1 LEISAKPER
10 RALLG
15 SKNRLFQQFAEQCSA
30 LQSSARQILGQIVNR
45 KSKIINMQDLHEFL
59 VSPAET
65 ARRHGPHDRIV
76 MSSRVR
82 LARNLKD
89 AAFPGWAKKPER
101 VKILETIR
109 PAVESLPEMKDAFS
123 EAMDNLGALDKQI
136 LVERHLISRE
146 HAAKSSG
153 SGLVLNREE
162 TFCVMINEEDHL
174 RMQALRPGLQLK
186 QAWNAIDHLDS
197 ELEKKLDYA
206 FDGDLG
212 YLTACPTNLGTGI
225 RVSAMLH
232 LPGLVLGEQ
241 INPIIQSVNKL
252 GLAVRGLYGEGTEA
266 LGNVFQVS
274 NQMTLGENEP
284 AIVERLE
291 KVLSQIIEHE
301 ENARQ
306 TLLEKKTKVVFN
318 HIGRAYGILANAHS
332 ISSKE
337 TMNLLSLMRLGVDM
351 GLFPGAERS
360 LVDELFLVTQPAHLQ
375 KKLSDKLSAEERDL
389 IRADMV
395 RERLKNVSRPVVK
408 IPPTSAN

>member
-1 LEISAKPER
+1 MDIHK
-10 RALLG
+10 
-15 SKNRLFQQFAEQCSA
+15 
-30 LQSSARQILGQIVNR
+30 
-45 KSKIINMQDLHEFL
+45 FL
-59 VSPAET
+59 VSPAEI
-65 ARRHGPHDRIV
+65 AQRHGPHDRIV

-89 AAFPGWAKKPER
+89 ATFPGWAKKPER
-101 VKILETIR
+101 VRVFDLIR

-123 EAMDNLGALDKQI
+123 EAMDNLSALDKQI

-153 SGLVLNREE
+153 SGLVLNRDE

-174 RMQALRPGLQLK
+174 RMQALRPGLQLR

-206 FDGDLG
+206 FNNDLG
-212 YLTACPTNLGTGI
+212 YMTACPTNLGTGV

-232 LPGLVLGEQ
+232 LPGLVLAEQ

-266 LGNVFQVS
+266 LGNIFQVS
-274 NQMTLGENEP
+274 NQMTLGENETT
-284 AIVERLE
+284 IVERLD

-306 TLLEKKTKVVFN
+306 TLLEKKPKVVYN

-351 GLFPGAERS
+351 DLFPGTERA
-360 LVDELFLVTQPAHLQ
+360 LVDELFILTQPAHLQ
-375 KKLSDKLSAEERDL
+375 KQLSDKLSAEERDL
-389 IRADMV
+389 IRADML
-395 RERLKNVSRPVVK
+395 RERLKNTGRPVARHFGAPGMGLDK
-408 IPPTSAN
+408 SAISIRIERI

>member
-1 LEISAKPER
+1 MK
-10 RALLG
+10 
-15 SKNRLFQQFAEQCSA
+15 
-30 LQSSARQILGQIVNR
+30 
-45 KSKIINMQDLHEFL
+45 DLHTFL
-59 VSPAET
+59 WPPAET

-82 LARNLKD
+82 LARNLRNF
-89 AAFPGWAKKPER
+89 AFPGWAKKMER
-101 VKILETIR
+101 MKILETVR
-109 PAVESLPEMKDAFS
+109 PAVECLPEMKDSFS
-123 EAMDNLGALDKQI
+123 EGMDNLGALDKQI

-146 HAAKSSG
+146 HAAKSVG

-162 TFCVMINEEDHL
+162 SFSVMINEEDHL
-174 RMQALRPGLQLK
+174 RMQALRPGFQIRE
-186 QAWNAIDHLDS
+186 AWTEIDRLDS
-197 ELEKKLDYA
+197 ALEKKLEYA
-206 FDGDLG
+206 FDGELG

-232 LPGLVLGEQ
+232 LPGLVLSEQ

-274 NQMTLGENEP
+274 NQMTLGESETI
-284 AIVERLE
+284 IVERLE
-291 KVLSQIIEHE
+291 KVMSQIIEHE

-306 TLLEKKTKVVFN
+306 TLLEKKPKVVFN

-337 TMNLLSLMRLGVDM
+337 AMNLLSLMRLGVDL
-351 GLFPGAERS
+351 GLFSGGERP
-360 LVDELFLVTQPAHLQ
+360 LVDELFLTTQPAHLQ
-375 KKLSDKLSAEERDL
+375 KQFSDKLSAEERDI

-395 RERLKNVSRPVVK
+395 RGRLKDVSRPNVK
-408 IPPTSAN
+408 PPGAAN

>member
-1 LEISAKPER
+1 MSRLTSAATRIEKIKPM
-10 RALLG
+10 
-15 SKNRLFQQFAEQCSA
+15 N
-30 LQSSARQILGQIVNR
+30 
-45 KSKIINMQDLHEFL
+45 LHEFL

-65 ARRHGPHDRIV
+65 AQRHGPHDRIV

-82 LARNLKD
+82 LARNVRG

-101 VKILETIR
+101 VKILEAIR

-146 HAAKSSG
+146 HAAKNSG

-162 TFCVMINEEDHL
+162 SICVMINEEDHL
-174 RMQALRPGLQLK
+174 RMQALRPGLQLR
-186 QAWNAIDHLDS
+186 QAWGAIDHLDS
-197 ELEKKLDYA
+197 ELEKNLDYA
-206 FDGDLG
+206 FDNELG

-232 LPGLVLGEQ
+232 LPGLVLAEQ

-274 NQMTLGENEP
+274 NQMTLGETETM
-284 AIVERLE
+284 IVERLE
-291 KVLSQIIEHE
+291 KVLAQIIEHE

-306 TLLEKKTKVVFN
+306 TLLEKKPKVVFN

-337 TMNLLSLMRLGVDM
+337 TMNLLSFMRLGVDLE
-351 GLFPGAERS
+351 LFPGAERS
-360 LVDELFLVTQPAHLQ
+360 LVDELFILTQPAHLQ
-375 KKLSDKLSAEERDL
+375 KQFSDKLSAEERDL
-389 IRADMV
+389 LRADMV
-395 RERLKNVSRPVVK
+395 RDRLKNVSRPVTK
-408 IPPTSAN
+408 PTPPNTGN

>member
-1 LEISAKPER
+1 MSDIHK
-10 RALLG
+10 
-15 SKNRLFQQFAEQCSA
+15 
-30 LQSSARQILGQIVNR
+30 
-45 KSKIINMQDLHEFL
+45 FL
-59 VSPAET
+59 CSPAEST
-65 ARRHGPHDRIV
+65 RRHGPHDRIV

-82 LARNLKD
+82 LARNIRD
-89 AAFPGWAKKPER
+89 SAFPGWAKKPER
-101 VKILETIR
+101 VKVLEAIQ
-109 PAVESLPEMKDAFS
+109 PAVSSLPEMEDSFS
-123 EAMDNLGALDKQI
+123 GAMDNLTALDKQI

-146 HAAKSSG
+146 HAAKNVG
-153 SGLVLNREE
+153 SGLVVNREE
-162 TFCVMINEEDHL
+162 TFSVMINEEDHL
-174 RMQALRPGLQLK
+174 RMQALRPGLQLR
-186 QAWNAIDHLDS
+186 QAWTAIDAFDS
-197 ELEKKLDYA
+197 ELEKKLSYA
-206 FDGDLG
+206 FDNELG

-274 NQMTLGENEP
+274 NQMTLGESESM
-284 AIVERLE
+284 IVERLE

-306 TLLEKKTKVVFN
+306 TLLEKKPKVVFN

-351 GLFPGAERS
+351 GLFPGADRA
-360 LVDELFLVTQPAHLQ
+360 LVDELFLTTQPAHLQ
-375 KKLSDKLSAEERDL
+375 KQLSAEERDL
-389 IRADMV
+389 LRADMV
-395 RERLKNVSRPVVK
+395 RERLKDVSRPIVK
-408 IPPTSAN
+408 PKPPTSTN

>member
-1 LEISAKPER
+1 MDIHK
-10 RALLG
+10 
-15 SKNRLFQQFAEQCSA
+15 
-30 LQSSARQILGQIVNR
+30 
-45 KSKIINMQDLHEFL
+45 FL

-65 ARRHGPHDRIV
+65 AQRHGPHDRIV

-89 AAFPGWAKKPER
+89 ATFPGWAKKPER
-101 VKILETIR
+101 VRVFDLIR

-123 EAMDNLGALDKQI
+123 ETMDNLSALDKQI

-153 SGLVLNREE
+153 SGLVLNRDE

-174 RMQALRPGLQLK
+174 RMQALRPGLQLR
-186 QAWNAIDHLDS
+186 QAWSAIDHLDS

-206 FDGDLG
+206 FNNDLG
-212 YLTACPTNLGTGI
+212 YMTACPTNLGTGI

-232 LPGLVLGEQ
+232 LPGLVLAEQ

-266 LGNVFQVS
+266 LGNIFQVS
-274 NQMTLGENEP
+274 NQMTLGENEIT
-284 AIVERLE
+284 IVERLD

-306 TLLEKKTKVVFN
+306 TLLEKKPKVVYN

-337 TMNLLSLMRLGVDM
+337 TMNLLSFMRLGVDM
-351 GLFPGAERS
+351 SLFPGTERA
-360 LVDELFLVTQPAHLQ
+360 LVDELFILTQPAHLQ
-375 KKLSDKLSAEERDL
+375 KQLSDKLSAEERDL
-389 IRADMV
+389 IRADML
-395 RERLKNVSRPVVK
+395 RERLKNTGRPVAK
-408 IPPTSAN
+408 HFGAPGTGN

>member
-1 LEISAKPER
+1 MDKGMNEGMSD
-10 RALLG
+10 
-15 SKNRLFQQFAEQCSA
+15 FHQFLC
-30 LQSSARQILGQIVNR
+30 
-45 KSKIINMQDLHEFL
+45 
-59 VSPAET
+59 SPAEST
-65 ARRHGPHDRIV
+65 RRHGPHDRIV

-82 LARNLKD
+82 LARNLRD
-89 AAFPGWAKKPER
+89 AAFPTWAKKVER
-101 VKILETIR
+101 VKVLEIIQ
-109 PAVESLPEMKDAFS
+109 PAVSSLPEMKDS
-123 EAMDNLGALDKQI
+123 IYGSMDGISTLDKQI

-146 HAAKSSG
+146 HAAKNVG
-153 SGLVLNREE
+153 SGLVVNRAE
-162 TFCVMINEEDHL
+162 TFSVMINEEDHL

-186 QAWNAIDHLDS
+186 QAWMAIDAFDS
-197 ELEKKLDYA
+197 DLEKKLNYA
-206 FDGDLG
+206 FDNELG

-252 GLAVRGLYGEGTEA
+252 GHAVRGLYGEGTEA

-274 NQMTLGENEP
+274 NQMTLGETEDH
-284 AIVERLE
+284 IVERLE

-306 TLLEKKTKVVFN
+306 VLLEKKPKVVFN

-351 GLFPGAERS
+351 GLFPGTERS
-360 LVDELFLVTQPAHLQ
+360 LMDELFLITQPAHLQ
-375 KKLSDKLSAEERDL
+375 KQLSDKLTAEERDL
-389 IRADMV
+389 LRADMV
-395 RERLKNVSRPVVK
+395 RDRLRNVSRPIVPAK
-408 IPPTSAN
+408 PPSASAEEAK

>member
-1 LEISAKPER
+1 MK
-10 RALLG
+10 
-15 SKNRLFQQFAEQCSA
+15 
-30 LQSSARQILGQIVNR
+30 
-45 KSKIINMQDLHEFL
+45 DLHEFL

-109 PAVESLPEMKDAFS
+109 PVVESLPEMKDAFS

-274 NQMTLGENEP
+274 NQMTLGEDES

-306 TLLEKKTKVVFN
+306 NLLEKKPKVVFN
-318 HIGRAYGILANAHS
+318 HIGRAYGVLANAHS

-337 TMNLLSLMRLGVDM
+337 AMNLLSLLRLGVDM

-360 LVDELFLVTQPAHLQ
+360 LVDELFLTTQPAHLQ
-375 KKLSDKLSAEERDL
+375 KQFSDKLTAEERDL

-395 RERLKNVSRPVVK
+395 RERLKSVSRPVVK
-408 IPPTSAN
+408 TPPNAAN

>member
-1 LEISAKPER
+1 MDIHK
-10 RALLG
+10 
-15 SKNRLFQQFAEQCSA
+15 
-30 LQSSARQILGQIVNR
+30 
-45 KSKIINMQDLHEFL
+45 FL
-59 VSPAET
+59 TPPCET
-65 ARRHGPHDRIV
+65 AQRHGPHDRIV

-101 VKILETIR
+101 IRIFDLVR

-123 EAMDNLGALDKQI
+123 EAMDNLSALDKQI

-146 HAAKSSG
+146 HAAKSAG
-153 SGLVLNREE
+153 SGLVMSRDE

-174 RMQALRPGLQLK
+174 RMQALRPGLQLRH
-186 QAWNAIDHLDS
+186 AWSAIDRLDS
-197 ELEKKLDYA
+197 ELEQRLPYA
-206 FDGDLG
+206 FNDDLG

-232 LPGLVLGEQ
+232 LPGLVLAEQ
-241 INPIIQSVNKL
+241 VNPIIQSVNKL

-274 NQMTLGENEP
+274 NQMTLGENEMT
-284 AIVERLE
+284 IVERLD

-306 TLLEKKTKVVFN
+306 TLMEKKPKVVYN

-337 TMNLLSLMRLGVDM
+337 TMNLLSLMRLGVDL
-351 GLFPGAERS
+351 GLFPGMERA
-360 LVDELFLVTQPAHLQ
+360 LVDELFILTQPAHLQ
-375 KKLSDKLSAEERDL
+375 RQLSDKLSPEERDL
-389 IRADMV
+389 IRADMM
-395 RERLKNVSRPVVK
+395 RERLKTVSRPVVK
-408 IPPTSAN
+408 HYEAPGTGLDKTANS